1 MATEYVY
8 GPDNG
13 LHWRSYLAVAKTQT
27 ATGVSLELSGGF
39 QSLGWAF
46 AIDGIRATVDCETG
60 ASFSGTGSVNCGNE
74 TKNTSLAY
82 EAAWTWKRTHV
93 DRECWVRCK
102 TVNSSGYMSGT
113 STTDKYFFTVPA
125 LDSYAVRYDANGG
138 SGAPGAQTKWYG
150 ETLTLSG
157 TRPTRAGHEFVG
169 WATSAGGSVA
179 YAAGASYTANK
190 AATLYAVWR
199 SVGPVVEGFRAFR
212 SDASGTQDDDGTY
225 VTFDATVECDSWSA
239 TATRIGG
246 SEIVAGVGTGSG
258 GIVGG
263 IVQESAYRVEV
274 TYHKDAIGETTVT
287 ATVTSSYFPMD
298 FSPDG
303 GIGIGKAAPDAKR
316 LEVGIPAEF
325 GASVTFAKDGT
336 AKATVASGWKLSA
349 NNLTRKGDLVHAQI
363 YARPTAST
371 KLDTTDRTICTLPAG
386 FRPKTQMWVPVLGTD
401 GVYALLGIGS
411 GGAVTISRGIY
422 PGSSAWT
429 TVTTSYTFWIT
440 VSFMAG

>member
-8 GPDNG
+8 GPDAG
-13 LHWRSYLAVAKTQT
+13 HWRSYLAVAKTQT
-27 ATGVSLELSGGF
+27 ATGVSLALSGGF

-46 AIDGIRATVDCETG
+46 AIDGVRATVDCETG

-102 TVNSSGYMSGT
+102 TVNGSGYMSGT

-125 LDSYAVRYDANGG
+125 LDSYSVKYDANGG
-138 SGAPGAQTKWYG
+138 SGEPSAQTKWYG

-157 TRPTRAGHEFVG
+157 TKPTRAGHEFVG

-199 SVGPVVEGFRAFR
+199 SVGPVVEEFRAFR
-212 SDASGTQDDDGTY
+212 SDASGNQDDDGLY
-225 VTFDATVECDSWSA
+225 VTFDATVDCDAWDAVAVRSDG
-239 TATRIGG
+239 TASVTA
-246 SEIVAGVGTGSG
+246 SGTGTG
-258 GIVGG
+258 GTFGP
-263 IVQESAYRVEV
+263 IVQESSYVVAVSYSKAG
-274 TYHKDAIGETTVT
+274 TGSTTVS

-336 AKATVASGWKLSA
+336 AKATAASGWRLSTNKLS
-349 NNLTRKGDLVHAQI
+349 RKGDLVHAQI
-363 YARPTAST
+363 YASPTAST

-386 FRPKTQMWVPVLGTD
+386 FRPKTQMWIPVLGTD

-429 TVTTSYTFWIT
+429 TVTSSYTFWIT

>member
-8 GPDNG
+8 GPDAG
-13 LHWRSYLAVAKTQT
+13 HWRSYLAVAKTQT
-27 ATGVSLELSGGF
+27 ATGVSLALSGGF

-46 AIDGIRATVDCETG
+46 AIDGVRATVDCETG
-60 ASFSGTGSVNCGNE
+60 ASFSGSGSVNCGNE

-82 EAAWTWKRTHV
+82 EPSWTWKRTHV

-113 STTDKYFFTVPA
+113 STTDKYRFTVPA
-125 LDSYAVRYDANGG
+125 LESYAVRYDANGG
-138 SGAPGAQTKWYG
+138 SGAPTAQTKWYG

-157 TRPTRAGHEFVG
+157 TKPTRAGHEFVG

-179 YAAGASYTANK
+179 YAAGAAYTANK

-212 SDASGTQDDDGTY
+212 SDASGNQDDDGLY
-225 VTFDATVECDSWSA
+225 VTFDATVDCDAWDAAAVRSDG
-239 TATRIGG
+239 TASVTA
-246 SEIVAGVGTGSG
+246 SGTGTG
-258 GIVGG
+258 GTFGP
-263 IVQESAYRVEV
+263 IVQESAYVV
-274 TYHKDAIGETTVT
+274 AVSYSKSGTGSTTVS

-325 GASVTFAKDGT
+325 GAAVKFSKDGT
-336 AKATVASGWKLSA
+336 AKATVASGWKLST

-363 YARPTAST
+363 YASPTAST
-371 KLDTTDRTICTLPAG
+371 KLDTTDRTICTLPVG
-386 FRPKTQMWVPVLGTD
+386 FRPKTQMWIPVLGTD

-429 TVTTSYTFWIT
+429 TVTSSYTFWIT